1 MALPTGFTASDTIN
15 SYSFAAPITLH
26 DTNNMSVMC
35 RAIWVGAAGNL
46 TAVMSNGDVV
56 LFSGIAAGTLLPIRA
71 IRVNVTGTT
80 ASLPCIALY

>member
-1 MALPTGFTASDTIN
+1 
-15 SYSFAAPITLH
+15 
-26 DTNNMSVMC
+26 MC

>member
-1 MALPTGFTASDTIN
+1 MALPTGLTVSDTIN

-56 LFSGIAAGTLLPIRA
+56 LFSGIVAGTLLPIRA

-80 ASLPCIALY
+80 ASLPVVALY

>member
-1 MALPTGFTASDTIN
+1 
-15 SYSFAAPITLH
+15 
-26 DTNNMSVMC
+26 
-35 RAIWVGAAGNL
+35 
-46 TAVMSNGDVV
+46 

>member
-15 SYSFAAPITLH
+15 SYSFAVAHAPS
-26 DTNNMSVMC
+26 DSVSMPAMC
-35 RAIWVGAAGNL
+35 RAIWVGGTGTV

-71 IRVNVTGTT
+71 TRVNATGTT
-80 ASLPCIALY
+80 ATLLTALY